1 MPRILFY
8 GFTFLFIAFF
18 KNLQGQ
24 PPKCYDI
31 KSVKVLDHEFER
43 DLTLHAVYLKDES
56 RRLGFN
62 EVTRKLQNCEFS
74 SVKELGEFPSVFNA
88 GKYFLW
94 SYFKIKNDEQEEKKY
109 MLSGSIERD
118 SIWIL
123 SSSNVWNAYY
133 LSANE
138 FKRINSNEKMK
149 GYNRFLLSINAQSEV
164 YILFKQQKIHYSDS
178 NVVPKV
184 SAFES
189 YEREYAGRNYFIGL
203 FYIFSASVVLTILF
217 FNIIYYLYFRWKV
230 LILYSLYLL
239 STLFVLYRNYDW
251 SSLYG
256 SFTLGNLLWEDTRL
270 IHTAAI
276 FLSYAYFVVNFLE
289 FNILFGKKVL
299 KVFTLWFLIS
309 IVADIFVRIFVPQ
322 FSYWIYFASR
332 ILISTASLFI
342 IFLIWRSAHKY
353 SKYVLM
359 GTFVLLTGELMSN
372 FFDGNLSSII
382 VTTGVLIELSIF
394 SIALGVWLFQN
405 YAAQKNALYE
415 TEKQIALK
423 NGQIAN
429 IRKEFA
435 QDLHDEIGSTVAK
448 LSLETYFLKQ
458 KESVK
463 SEGLEGIQNNLT
475 YLANQIKEMVWLFQ
489 EEKTSFTE
497 LQAHIRTY
505 AHDYLNNFPIELHL
519 SMPDAQQNPEISL
532 EIKRHLLAIVK
543 EVLANIIKHSMADK
557 VTISCEINE
566 EKMLR
571 LLIKDNG
578 IGLANGPNANGHG
591 LRNIQQ
597 RAHKINAQVSFQNH
611 DGLEVNLTMAITS

>member
-1 MPRILFY
+1 MQWRIYY
-8 GFTFLFIAFF
+8 GLTFLLAI
-18 KNLQGQ
+18 LSREVQGQ
-24 PPKCYDI
+24 TFACYEIEAITIHD
-31 KSVKVLDHEFER
+31 DDFEK
-43 DLTLHAVYLKDES
+43 DLTAHAIYYKDETRSLNFNQALNALDNCTFLS
-56 RRLGFN
+56 RTEIG
-62 EVTRKLQNCEFS
+62 K
-74 SVKELGEFPSVFNA
+74 FPTVFTS
-88 GKYFLW
+88 GSCFMW
-94 SYFKIKNDEQEEKKY
+94 SFFKIKNESNKLEKY
-109 MLSGSIERD
+109 VLSGSVERD
-118 SIWIL
+118 SIWVL
-123 SSSNVWNAYY
+123 QSNNAWRGYY
-133 LSANE
+133 LTNNE
-138 FKRINSNEKMK
+138 FKKNNPDEKMK
-149 GYNRFLLSINAQSEV
+149 GYNRFVLSMHPKSEV
-164 YILFKQQKIHYSDS
+164 FILFRQSKIHYNDI
-178 NVVPKV
+178 NVLPKL
-184 SAFES
+184 SAIAT
-189 YEREYAGRNYFIGL
+189 YEREYGKRKHFITL
-203 FYIFSASVVLTILF
+203 FYLFSASVVLTILF
-217 FNIIYYLYFRWKV
+217 FNLIYYLYFQWKV
-230 LILYSLYLL
+230 LILYSLYLV

-289 FNILFGKKVL
+289 YKIPFGKRVL
-299 KVFTLWFLIS
+299 QVFTSWFLLS
-309 IVADIFVRIFVPQ
+309 IVADIIFRQFIPQ
-322 FSYWIYFASR
+322 YSYWIYFISR
-332 ILISTASLFI
+332 MLISASSLLI
-342 IFLIWRSAHKY
+342 IFLIWKSVHQF
-353 SKYVLM
+353 SK
-359 GTFVLLTGELMSN
+359 FVLLGTVVLITGELISN
-372 FFDGNLSSII
+372 FLQGNQSSVV
-382 VTTGVLIELSIF
+382 VTTSVLIELMIF
-394 SIALGVWLFQN
+394 TIVLGIWLFQN
-405 YAAQKNALYE
+405 YSEQKNALYE
-415 TEKQIALK
+415 TEKQVAVK
-423 NGQIAN
+423 NGQLAN

-458 KESVK
+458 KESIK

-519 SMPDAQQNPEISL
+519 SMPDAQQNPQISL

-571 LLIKDNG
+571 LRIKDNG

-611 DGLEVNLTMAITS
+611 DGLEIDVILSLK